1 MTACLDD
8 DWWIVDLSFSD
19 QYLLAAIIVL
29 VRNIS
34 EKEFQQESWLLGYE
48 YLQIYLS
55 AIHTGGDMLIN
66 QKFNR
71 LIYIL
76 N

>member
-1 MTACLDD
+1 LDD

-19 QYLLAAIIVL
+19 QYLLAAITFL

-55 AIHTGGDMLIN
+55 AIHTGGDMLID